1 MDRLCKFSIIG
12 ELLILIL
19 LVGTPAHSKPWRNVG
34 PISASDISWKEGI
47 GICGGDRTRLYSLT
61 GRGSLSVLP
70 FLGGNKYPD
79 GMQEAIT
86 SWVAAHPEARAVPV
100 EAYPFLSNSV
110 GRIYV
115 WLVDGDQNLNVHL
128 LKEGFFRASNLLP
141 YLRTED
147 LLIPPKEMLA
157 FRKKISAFEIA
168 AAKAGKGIWAQGEVD
183 PGFPAGSLE
192 YPGMTPL
199 AELEGMAEAEDETKY
214 GPKASEKELIRIGN
228 GNDNA
233 AAWAALR
240 ELDRRAKAGTI
251 SSQGFD
257 SLISAGLER
266 QGDPR
271 RDWQHFFGSLLD
283 LAYQQGRL
291 SKAQIDRY
299 TRQAILP
306 SFKIHVMP
314 DKVEPLILIVSGGDR
329 IGESRSMNIRP
340 GDSETRPLL
349 TVEGRFEQLKID
361 GIPVRKLEK
370 IGQGIQIFW
379 YQING
384 VNGNQG
390 FRAWPEQ
397 RLSPGSHTLTGLLE
411 TRIFTG
417 IDPWNAAGMGRSH
430 AGDNP
435 PAATHRWEIES
446 SFTMHE

>member
-70 FLGGNKYPD
+70 FLGGNKYAD